1 MDPSSGIIRTPDQ
14 RLRVF
19 VSSTLKELAPERR
32 AVRAAVERLHLAPVM
47 FELGARPHPP
57 RALYRSYLSQSDV
70 FVGLYWER
78 YGWVAPGEDVSG
90 LEDEYRL
97 VPPGMPRLVYVKDT
111 TGTREPRLV
120 ELLDRIKGDDTAS
133 YTSFPDADALGE
145 LVTADLA
152 VLLAERF
159 DASRAVGAAPA
170 AGPAAAGPGAA
181 AADDDG
187 LPEDHA
193 ALPAPPTPL
202 IGREREVADV
212 VGMLD
217 GTTSGAPVRMLTL
230 TGPGG
235 IGKSR
240 LALEVAGRVRQR
252 FPDGVRFVD
261 LTPVHDAALV
271 PGAVAQALGVR
282 DTGDGPIADKLL
294 MAVRER
300 RMLLVLDNLEQVVDA
315 GPALAALLAASP
327 GLVLL
332 QTSRV
337 LLRVSPE
344 HSYEVGPLAM
354 PGRHGDLDAARVA
367 PAVALFVERAR
378 ALRPDFDVTAANVE
392 AVVAICAALDAVP
405 LAIELAAARVRVL
418 PPVAML
424 ARLDRRLPLLTGG
437 GRDLPERQ
445 QTLRRTIEWSV
456 DLLGDDQRA
465 LLATLGV
472 FDGAFT
478 LEAVEDVGGPPDD
491 GADTLAL
498 LGALVDSSLVRQR
511 DEEETPSFTMLAT
524 VREYARERLAA
535 EGRLDAVRD
544 RHAEHYERLGREAGP
559 LLLGPGLRTWT
570 ARLAL
575 EDAELRATARHLLDR
590 GELDRA
596 AAFAWSLYTYWWVG
610 GRLGEVRSWMAELLG
625 TPGEVAPRTRATALY
640 FTHAITFW
648 QDPDDLVVPGLTES
662 AELFRA
668 ERDPW
673 GEALALVSLAL
684 ARLAAATPDPERAA
698 EALASALALF
708 RGTGNRWG
716 EAMTLVTQGR
726 VAILQGRVP
735 EAAGCFE
742 ESLAAA
748 RQVHDPLG
756 EAIALHHLG
765 WARLLLGRLP
775 EADADFREN
784 LRLSSR
790 LGHDDGVAYG
800 LEGLVAVAASAG
812 DVERAGTL
820 LGAAEALREQSGL
833 YNAPTFSF
841 HLLTLDQVLD
851 DASRARLETARA
863 AGRTLS
869 VADSVA
875 LALDA
880 STELAGAAGAAG
892 AAGTAVGGA
901 S

>member
-1 MDPSSGIIRTPDQ
+1 MDPSTGSIRTPDQ

-120 ELLDRIKGDDTAS
+120 ELLDRIKGDDAAS
-133 YTSFPDADALGE
+133 YTSFTDAEALGE

-159 DASRAVGAAPA
+159 DASRAAGVAPVTDAAAAPA
-170 AGPAAAGPGAA
+170 TAEEE
-181 AADDDG
+181 G
-187 LPEDHA
+187 LPEDRA

-212 VGMLD
+212 VGMLT
-217 GTTSGAPVRMLTL
+217 GTAGPGAPARMLTL

-240 LALEVAGRVRQR
+240 LALEVAGRVREG
-252 FPDGVRFVD
+252 FADGVHFVD

-282 DTGDGPIADKLL
+282 DTGDGPIADKLV
-294 MAVRER
+294 MALRER
-300 RMLLVLDNLEQVVDA
+300 RTLLVLDNLEQVVDA
-315 GPALAALLAASP
+315 GPFLASLLAAAP

-445 QTLRRTIEWSV
+445 QTLRDTIEWSV
-456 DLLGDDQRA
+456 DLLDDDQRA

-472 FDGAFT
+472 FDGPFT
-478 LEAVEDVGGPPDD
+478 LEAVEDVGGAPDD

-511 DEEETPSFTMLAT
+511 DGDEVSSFTMLAT

-610 GRLGEVRSWMAELLG
+610 GRLGEVHSWMAELLG
-625 TPGEVAPRTRATALY
+625 APGDVAPRTRAIALY
-640 FTHAITFW
+640 FTRAITFW

-684 ARLAAATPDPERAA
+684 ARLAAASPDPAGA
-698 EALASALALF
+698 DEALARALALF
-708 RGTGNRWG
+708 RGVGSRWG
-716 EAMTLVTQGR
+716 EAMTLATQGR
-726 VAILQGRVP
+726 VAIVQGRVQ

-742 ESLAAA
+742 ESLAAT

-800 LEGLVAVAASAG
+800 LESLVAVAATTG

-863 AGRTLS
+863 AGRTLP
-869 VADSVA
+869 VADAVA
-875 LALDA
+875 LALDG
-880 STELAGAAGAAG
+880 STEVAGAAEAG
-892 AAGTAVGGA
+892 AARTAAGGA

>member
-1 MDPSSGIIRTPDQ
+1 MDPSTGSIRTPDQ

-97 VPPGMPRLVYVKDT
+97 VPPSMPRLVYVKDT

-120 ELLDRIKGDDTAS
+120 ELLDRIKADDSAS
-133 YTSFPDADALGE
+133 YTAFTDADALGE

-159 DASRAVGAAPA
+159 DASRAPAPA
-170 AGPAAAGPGAA
+170 PETAPGGTAPV
-181 AADDDG
+181 ADDDG
-187 LPEDHA
+187 HPEARA
-193 ALPAPPTPL
+193 ALPTPPTAL
-202 IGREREVADV
+202 IGREREVAEV
-212 VGMLD
+212 LRLLAAGPSS
-217 GTTSGAPVRMLTL
+217 TPVRMLTL

-240 LALEVAGRVRQR
+240 LALEVASRLRPEL
-252 FPDGVRFVD
+252 PDGVQFVD

-282 DTGDGPIADKLL
+282 DTGDGPIADKLATAL
-294 MAVRER
+294 HER
-300 RMLLVLDNLEQVVDA
+300 RMLLVLDNLEQVTDA
-315 GPALAALLAASP
+315 GPYLAGLLASAP

-344 HSYEVGPLAM
+344 HSYELGPLTM
-354 PGRHGDLDAARVA
+354 PGRHGDLDAARAA

-378 ALRPDFDVTAANVE
+378 ALRPDFDVTAANVD

-456 DLLGDDQRA
+456 DLLDDPQRA

-472 FDGAFT
+472 FDGPFT
-478 LEAVEDVGGPPDD
+478 LDAVEAVGGAPDD
-491 GADTLAL
+491 GTDTLAL

-511 DEEETPSFTMLAT
+511 DEEDGQEDLPSFTVLAT
-524 VREYARERLAA
+524 VREFARERLAA
-535 EGRLDAVRD
+535 EDRTDAVRD
-544 RHAEHYERLGREAGP
+544 RHAAYYEQLGREAGP

-575 EDAELRATARHLLDR
+575 EDAELRATARHLLDQ
-590 GELDRA
+590 GEPDRA

-610 GRLGEVRSWMAELLG
+610 GRLGEVRRWMAEVLDA
-625 TPGEVAPRTRATALY
+625 PGDVAPRTRATALY
-640 FTHAITFW
+640 FTRAITFW

-662 AELFRA
+662 ADLFRA
-668 ERDPW
+668 EHDPW

-684 ARLAAATPDPERAA
+684 ARLAAATPDPARAA
-698 EALASALALF
+698 EALDRALDLF
-708 RGTGNRWG
+708 RGAGNRWG

-726 VAILQGRVP
+726 VALLEGHVP
-735 EAAGCFE
+735 DAAGCFE

-775 EADADFREN
+775 EADADFRES
-784 LRLSSR
+784 LGLSAR

-800 LEGLVAVAASAG
+800 LEGLVAVAASTG

-820 LGAAEALREQSGL
+820 LGAAEALREQTGL

-841 HLLTLDQVLD
+841 HLLTLDRVLD
-851 DASRARLETARA
+851 DDARARLETARA
-863 AGRTLS
+863 AGRSLP
-869 VADSVA
+869 VADAVD
-875 LALDA
+875 LAL
-880 STELAGAAGAAG
+880 SGAPVPA
-892 AAGTAVGGA
+892 GGA
-901 S
+901 P

>member
-1 MDPSSGIIRTPDQ
+1 
-14 RLRVF
+14 VF

-78 YGWVAPGEDVSG
+78 YGWVAPGEEVSG

-97 VPPGMPRLVYVKDT
+97 VPPGMPRLVYVKEA
-111 TGTREPRLV
+111 TGAREPRLV
-120 ELLDRIKGDDTAS
+120 GLLDRIRSDDTAS
-133 YTSFPDADALGE
+133 YTSFTDADALGE

-159 DASRAVGAAPA
+159 DASRAPRAVPTGDAAPA
-170 AGPAAAGPGAA
+170 GTATTP
-181 AADDDG
+181 ADD
-187 LPEDHA
+187 LPAEDHA
-193 ALPAPPTPL
+193 ALPTPPTPL
-202 IGREREVADV
+202 VGREREVADV
-212 VGMLD
+212 LRLLD
-217 GTTSGAPVRMLTL
+217 AGTGAGGRTGGAPVRMLTI

-240 LALEVAGRVRQR
+240 LALEVASRLRAAFADDVH
-252 FPDGVRFVD
+252 FVD
-261 LTPVHDAALV
+261 LTPVHDPGLV
-271 PGAVAQALGVR
+271 PGAIAHALGVR
-282 DTGDGPIADKLL
+282 DTGDGPIVDKLGTAL
-294 MAVRER
+294 RER
-300 RMLLVLDNLEQVVDA
+300 RMLLVLDNLEQVADA
-315 GPALAALLAASP
+315 GPFLAGLLAGSP

-332 QTSRV
+332 QTSRA

-344 HSYEVGPLAM
+344 HSYELGPLAM
-354 PGRHGDLDAARVA
+354 PGRRADLDAARAA

-378 ALRPDFDVTAANVE
+378 ALRPDFDVTAANVD

-456 DLLGDDQRA
+456 DLLDDAQRA

-472 FDGAFT
+472 FDGPFT
-478 LEAVEDVGGPPDD
+478 LDAVEDVGGADD
-491 GADTLAL
+491 GADTLTL

-511 DEEETPSFTMLAT
+511 DEGDGAQDLSSFTMLAT
-524 VREYARERLAA
+524 VREHARERLAA
-535 EGRLDAVRD
+535 EGRLDAARE

-590 GELDRA
+590 GEHDRA

-610 GRLGEVRSWMAELLG
+610 GRLGEVRRWMDEVLDA
-625 TPGEVAPRTRATALY
+625 PGDVAPRTRATALY
-640 FTHAITFW
+640 FTRAITFW

-668 ERDPW
+668 EHDPW

-684 ARLAAATPDPERAA
+684 ARLTAATPDPGRAA
-698 EALASALALF
+698 EALGSALALF
-708 RGTGNRWG
+708 RGAGSRWG

-735 EAAGCFE
+735 DAAGCFE

-765 WARLLLGRLP
+765 WALLLLGRLP

-784 LRLSSR
+784 LRLSAR

-812 DVERAGTL
+812 DAERAGTL
-820 LGAAEALREQSGL
+820 LGAAEALREQTGL

-841 HLLTLDQVLD
+841 HLLTLDRVLD
-851 DASRARLETARA
+851 DGARTRLEAARA
-863 AGRTLS
+863 AGRALP
-869 VADSVA
+869 VADAVG
-875 LALDA
+875 LALDGSAA
-880 STELAGAAGAAG
+880 SARAP
-892 AAGTAVGGA
+892 GGA
-901 S
+901 P